1 MTRTIFPAHLAVRA
15 FAPVAL
21 AAVVLAAC
29 GSSAASPSS
38 SIVVTPRIVVTSIK
52 GDSKSAL
59 LAAMYVRVL
68 QDAGLRV
75 STKDP
80 VELDRAGYY
89 QALQHGDFQLIPDF
103 TADLEK
109 FLYSQPGAPT
119 PPTTVRPSGT
129 ATTVAPATLPPTTTS
144 ATPTGDTGASN
155 TTPSTTTPSTTTPSA
170 STTVAGSTTTT
181 PVKAINN
188 GRSVAE
194 QITAIKAAL
203 STGIAI
209 GNGSA
214 AENKQVIACTTSAI
228 KSTQAAQLVTLTDLA
243 GLAPGITLGGSAAF
257 FADREFGYPAFTSF
271 YGGTF
276 KSTVTVEDA
285 GLADAF
291 AKGTIGCAAMNSMNP
306 LITTQQLTVLDDDKV
321 MVPSNAAIALMSSTV
336 AEGQVIAALD
346 TLNASLT
353 TARLNQMVNEVDTN
367 HTDPIVVA
375 NAFMNTL

>member
-1 MTRTIFPAHLAVRA
+1 MQRTIRPARQAVRA
-15 FAPVAL
+15 LAPLAL

-38 SIVVTPRIVVTSIK
+38 SIVVRPRIVVTSIK
-52 GDSKSAL
+52 GDTRSAL

-80 VELDRAGYY
+80 VELDREGYY
-89 QALQHGDFQLIPDF
+89 QALQRGDFQLIPDF
-103 TADLEK
+103 TADLEQ

-119 PPTTVRPSGT
+119 PPSTVRPTGA
-129 ATTVAPATLPPTTTS
+129 ATTVAPATLPPATTT
-144 ATPTGDTGASN
+144 PTSTGAS
-155 TTPSTTTPSTTTPSA
+155 TSTPSTTAAP
-170 STTVAGSTTTT
+170 TTVAGSTTTT
-181 PVKAINN
+181 VVKPINN

-203 STGIAI
+203 STGLAI
-209 GNGSA
+209 GNGTA
-214 AENKQVIACTTSAI
+214 AESKQVIACTGAAI

-257 FADREFGYPAFTSF
+257 FTDKEFGYPAFTSF

-276 KSTVTVEDA
+276 KSTVTLEDA

-291 AKGTIGCAAMNSMNP
+291 DKGTIGCAAMNSMNP
-306 LITTQQLTVLDDDKV
+306 LITTKQLTVLDDDKV
-321 MVPSNAAIALMSSTV
+321 MVPSNAAVALMSANI
-336 AEGQVIAALD
+336 AEGQVVAAID

-353 TARLNQMVNEVDTN
+353 TARLNQMVNQVDAN

>member
-1 MTRTIFPAHLAVRA
+1 MKRQILPARLSVRA
-15 FAPVAL
+15 LAPLAL

-29 GSSAASPSS
+29 GSSSTASPGS
-38 SIVVTPRIVVTSIK
+38 SIVVTPRIVVTSVK
-52 GDSKSAL
+52 GDTKSAL

-68 QDAGLRV
+68 QDAGFRV

-89 QALQHGDFQLIPDF
+89 TALQRGDFQLIPDF
-103 TADLEK
+103 TADLEQ
-109 FLYSQPGAPT
+109 FLYSQAGAPT

-129 ATTVAPATLPPTTTS
+129 ATTVAPATLPPATTAPASSTTSGAATTT
-144 ATPTGDTGASN
+144 AAA
-155 TTPSTTTPSTTTPSA
+155 TTTTAAATTTAAGST
-170 STTVAGSTTTT
+170 STTV
-181 PVKAINN
+181 VKAINN

-203 STGIAI
+203 ANGTAV

-214 AENKQVIACTTSAI
+214 AEYKQVIACTSAAI
-228 KSTQAAQLVTLTDLA
+228 KATQAAQLVTLTDLA

-257 FADREFGYPAFTSF
+257 FADKEFGYPALTSF

-276 KSTVTVEDA
+276 KATVTVDDS
-285 GLADAF
+285 GLADALD
-291 AKGTIGCAAMNSMNP
+291 KGTIGCAAMSSMNP
-306 LITTQQLTVLDDDKV
+306 LITTKQLVVLDDDKV
-321 MVPSNAAIALMSSTV
+321 MVPSNAAVALMSASI